1 MAKSKG
7 ANMKNTNGT
16 TAFVL
21 GCLGLAIAALSASVF
36 AAPVPVA
43 GDAPVPV
50 ERLRPGNPAVF
61 PMTGTWRFKL
71 EHGVSPAVKGE
82 LPADSAVPDFAAP
95 EAADA
100 DWKNIPVPANWEIE
114 GFSIPT
120 YQERT
125 GTLSDDIGLYR
136 RWVDVPAS
144 FAGQRVLWHFDG
156 AYNGAEVFVNGQRCG
171 YHESGFTAFDI
182 DVTKALKPGQRNL
195 MAVRLYKR
203 TSSASLD
210 HGDFWCLGGIYRET
224 YLVALPALYMDDVT
238 VVTDLDAQYK
248 DATLKST
255 ARVAGPAGAHFV
267 LTGELYSLDGAKVAL
282 PAMSQAGDLG
292 ADGFATV
299 VLVAP
304 VIAPRLWS
312 AEKPNLYYVFY
323 RLSDSSQ
330 AVVERVQERIGFRK
344 VELKGGVFMV
354 NGVPVKFAGTCRH
367 EEFSPY
373 GHALTEECWQTDIA
387 LMKACNINAIRTSH
401 YNHAARFMELCD
413 EAGFYVLDEVPSCWV
428 VNEIRDASRTWAYIF
443 RSKETLAR
451 DKNRPCVV
459 VWSCGNESGYGI
471 NNQAEFDYMKANDPT
486 RLALISQQNLD
497 HNPKTD
503 FEDYHLYPFP
513 SPQELRTMS
522 ASTNRAKVPIILTE
536 YGSGGA
542 TGLASTWNVIWST
555 DAIVGAT
562 IWEWQAQGMYDK
574 FPERWSVPSPGARND
589 PKTGYRTS
597 GGNGPVT
604 ADRQLTPLYWNLKM
618 AHSPVN
624 TTAREVAPVAGQCV
638 VPIQNRYSFTDLA
651 ELTCRWQALG
661 GEKVLSSGESHIAA
675 KPRSSVEASFPAM
688 TGMDTLRLEFI
699 HPDGRSVYVTR
710 LHTKDYQG
718 PAAPAALPAA
728 GPIRL
733 SETEQ
738 NVVVE
743 TAGTQLVL
751 DKRTAQITSW
761 RAGDQD
767 VILGGPILNLG
778 ESSPGGG
785 RRGGGGGGGGRG
797 RGRGPAFVSSAQ
809 APQYRNPVITARMD
823 GPNAKLAVAA
833 DVYLAESDE
842 PKAQLTYTLDISP
855 DAQADLSWSL
865 AWKATN
871 AAAREA
877 GLKFLL
883 PATTD
888 RISWFSDSVWTE
900 YPAGHIDSPQGSATS
915 KDIAFSSSRR
925 DIHWMS
931 LSGAGNYSLVALA
944 TGQPLLMRS
953 RIETNGI
960 MLFLNSAIA
969 PASREAPGDDTR
981 LTQATR
987 LAGGFRLR
995 VTTTNAQSR
1004 PEITIPHLRKQGAAT
1019 QLIVDGKPFL
1029 ALAAELNNSSA
1040 SSLSYM
1046 KPLWPR
1052 LVANRINTVLATV
1065 SWELIEP
1072 EEGQFD
1078 FKLVDGVIQE
1088 ARANGLHLVFLWFGS
1103 WKNGKSTYQPSW
1115 VKADQARFPLI
1126 QNEQGK
1132 SLPTMTTLSDA
1143 NRDADGRAF
1152 AALMRHLRD
1161 VDGAYHTVLMMQV
1174 ENETGVL
1181 DTPRD
1186 YCPAANAAF
1195 SGPVPTELM
1204 DYLQEHKATLIPQLR
1219 QAWEANGFKTSGTWE
1234 EVFGKSAVNKEDWK
1248 AFSYFTEE
1256 IFMAWNYARYV
1267 GHVAA
1272 AGKAEYPLPMYVNAW
1287 LKQQGTGL
1295 PGMYPSG
1302 GPLSHVMDIW
1312 RAGAPAID
1320 ILSPDIYVPNFTEWC
1335 EWYTQS
1341 SNPLFIPESRGDTAG
1356 VANAIWAFGA
1366 HDAMGYSPFGIDR
1379 SAGADTELARG
1390 YAVLSQVAP
1399 LILANQGTGKMTAL
1413 LLESGASAKKARLG
1427 NYNLEVRFSSRSFG
1441 PPTGSNAPPDRVAAL
1456 LISTG
1461 PDDYVIAGRA
1471 MNVYFT
1477 AADSSTDSVGLAMV
1491 EEGIYEDGRWLA
1503 GRRLNGDE
1511 TPEWKA
1517 LRFRPDN
1524 YSIQRVKLYRYR

>member
-7 ANMKNTNGT
+7 ANMKNTNRNT
-16 TAFVL
+16 VL
-21 GCLGLAIAALSASVF
+21 ALSCLTLTIAVLSLPVSAL

-50 ERLRPGNPAVF
+50 YRLRPGNPAVF

-82 LPADSAVPDFAAP
+82 LPADSAVPDFASP

-100 DWKNIPVPANWEIE
+100 EWKNIAVPANWEIE

-136 RWVDVPAS
+136 RWVDVPPS

-182 DVTKALKPGQRNL
+182 NVTKALKPGQRNL

-224 YLVALPALYMDDVT
+224 YLVALPPLHVDDVT

-255 ARVAGPAGAHFV
+255 VRVAGPTGAHFV

-282 PAMSQAGDLG
+282 PAMSQVGDLG

-304 VIAPRLWS
+304 VTAPKLWS

-323 RLSDSSQ
+323 RLADGNQ

-354 NGVPVKFAGTCRH
+354 NGVPVKLTGTCRH

-373 GHALTEECWQTDIA
+373 GHALTEACWQTDIA
-387 LMKACNINAIRTSH
+387 LMKGCNINAIRTSH

-428 VNEIRDASRTWAYIF
+428 VNEIRDASRTWAYVF

-459 VWSCGNESGYGI
+459 VWNCGNESGYGI

-513 SPQELRTMS
+513 STQQLRTMS

-542 TGLASTWNVIWST
+542 MGLANTWNVIWST

-604 ADRQLTPLYWNLKM
+604 A
-618 AHSPVN
+618 
-624 TTAREVAPVAGQCV
+624 ARDVTPVAGQCV

-651 ELTCRWQALG
+651 ELACRWQALG

-675 KPRSSVEASFPAM
+675 KPRSSIEASFPAM

-710 LHTKDYQG
+710 LHTRDYQG

-733 SETEQ
+733 SETDQ
-738 NVVVE
+738 NVVVQ

-785 RRGGGGGGGGRG
+785 RRGGGGGGGGGGAGRG

-809 APQYRNPVITARMD
+809 APQYRNPVVTARMD
-823 GPNAKLAVAA
+823 GPNAKLAVTT
-833 DVYLAESDE
+833 DVCLAESDE

-865 AWKATN
+865 AWKSTN

-883 PATTD
+883 PAATD
-888 RISWFSDSVWTE
+888 RMSWSSESVWTE

-915 KDIAFSSSRR
+915 KDIAFTSSRR
-925 DIHWMS
+925 DVHWMS

-953 RIETNGI
+953 RVETNGI
-960 MLFLNSAIA
+960 M
-969 PASREAPGDDTR
+969 
-981 LTQATR
+981 
-987 LAGGFRLR
+987 
-995 VTTTNAQSR
+995 
-1004 PEITIPHLRKQGAAT
+1004 
-1019 QLIVDGKPFL
+1019 
-1029 ALAAELNNSSA
+1029 
-1040 SSLSYM
+1040 
-1046 KPLWPR
+1046 PLWPR
-1052 LVANRINTVLATV
+1052 LLANHINTVLAAV

-1078 FKLVDGVIQE
+1078 FKLVNGLIQE

-1103 WKNGKSTYQPSW
+1103 WKNGKSTYQPLW
-1115 VKADQARFPLI
+1115 VKTDQARFPLI
-1126 QNEQGK
+1126 QNERGK

-1143 NRDADGRAF
+1143 NRDADARAF
-1152 AALMRHLRD
+1152 TALMRHLRE

-1195 SGPVPTELM
+1195 AGPVPTELM
-1204 DYLQEHKATLIPQLR
+1204 DYLQEHKATLIPELR
-1219 QAWEANGFKTSGTWE
+1219 RAWEANGFRTSGTWE

-1256 IFMAWNYARYV
+1256 IFMAWNYARYD

-1341 SNPLFIPESRGDTAG
+1341 SNPLFIPESRGDAAG

-1366 HDAMGYSPFGIDR
+1366 HDAIGYSPFGIDR

-1390 YAVLSQVAP
+1390 YAVLSPLAP
-1399 LILANQGTGKMTAL
+1399 LILENHGKGTMTAL
-1413 LLESGASAKKARLG
+1413 LPESGASAKKAQLG
-1427 NYNLEVRFSSRSFG
+1427 NYNIEVRFSSRSFG

-1461 PDDYVIAGRA
+1461 PDDYVIVGRA

-1477 AADSSTDSVGLAMV
+1477 AADSSTDSVGLATV

-1524 YSIQRVKLYRYR
+1524 YSIQRVKLYRYK